1 MSLDCLY
8 TRVRNISGTSRYF
21 DYLPPH
27 GRRLAA
33 DEEMSIPADWLPWM
47 NRCGINMRKLRGLAA
62 DLEECRIRIL
72 RSPQQHVHVVGEDGL
87 SDDVRC
93 VTIHRDPDTGEDAV
107 VAVAPCWECAEDAAP
122 SPSP

>member
-1 MSLDCLY
+1 MSLACLY
-8 TRVRNISGTSRYF
+8 TKVRNISGATRYF

-33 DEEMSIPADWLPWM
+33 DEEMSIPSELLPWM
-47 NRCGINMRKLRGLAA
+47 NRGGINMRKLRGFAS
-62 DLEECRIRIL
+62 DLEDCQIAVLQTPE
-72 RSPQQHVHVVGEDGL
+72 QHCHVTGEDGL

-93 VTIHRDPDTGEDAV
+93 VTIHRDPTTSEDEV
-107 VAVAPCWECAEDAAP
+107 VAVAACWECADATP